1 MDYTILVVED
11 EPVQLESLAGFLKK
25 KGYRVLMAG
34 HPENALCIVRDNAV
48 DMVLSDFKMPGMSGV
63 KLLEAIKEINPSIQV
78 IIMTAYGTVE
88 SATDAMKLG
97 AADYITKPID
107 LYRLD
112 VLIRNIVER
121 KQLVSEN
128 RLLRQQ
134 LSEHFRVDGIIS
146 ESPGMSRVL
155 NVAGRVSDSNAS
167 VLITGETGTGK
178 ELIARSVHF
187 SGSRSDKPFV
197 TVNCAALP
205 ENLLESELFG
215 HEKGAFTGADR
226 QRKGRFETA
235 EGGTLFI
242 DEVGEIPL
250 SLQVKL
256 LRVLQEKTYE
266 RIGSNTPLQA
276 NARIVAAT
284 NRDLEAMIS
293 EGTFRQDLFYRLNVV
308 SIRIPPLRERRKDI
322 PPLVELFV
330 RRFASENNKRIAG
343 ISKEAMDTL
352 MKYSYPGNVRELENI
367 IQQSV
372 VLSRGETI
380 MREDLPARLNERASK
395 DNPWQSLEASF
406 TEKVEA
412 FEQSL
417 ILDALRETG
426 HVQTRAA
433 ERLGISERHLRYKL
447 KKYGMKQVFGR
458 SAIDYMVE
466 TTTI

>member
-1 MDYTILVVED
+1 MNGYYLQHKRNEIMDYTILVVED
-11 EPVQLESLAGFLKK
+11 EPVQLESLAGFLSKQ
-25 KGYRVLMAG
+25 GYRVLKAAN
-34 HPENALCIVRDNAV
+34 PEQAILNIRNSAV
-48 DMVLSDFKMPGMSGV
+48 DIVLSDFRMPGMSGV

-107 LYRLD
+107 LYRLQ
-112 VLIRNIVER
+112 VLISNILER
-121 KQLVSEN
+121 KQLISEN

-134 LSEHFRVDGIIS
+134 LTERFSVDGIIA
-146 ESPGMSRVL
+146 ESDAMSQVL
-155 NVAGRVSDSNAS
+155 NVAGRIADSNAS

-187 SGSRSDKPFV
+187 SGSRHNQPFV
-197 TVNCAALP
+197 AVNCAALP
-205 ENLLESELFG
+205 DTLLESELFG

-256 LRVLQEKTYE
+256 LRVLQEKTFE
-266 RIGSNTPLQA
+266 RIGSNIPIQA
-276 NARIVAAT
+276 NTRIVTAT
-284 NRDLEAMIS
+284 NRDLEAMIR

-308 SIRIPPLRERRKDI
+308 SIRIPPLRDRREDI
-322 PPLVELFV
+322 PPLVEGFV

-343 ISKEAMDTL
+343 ISREAMDTL

-372 VLSRGETI
+372 VLTRGETI
-380 MREDLPARLNERASK
+380 MQSDLPVRLNESPKDSK
-395 DNPWQSLEASF
+395 PVMSGDETFP
-406 TEKVEA
+406 EKVEA
-412 FEQSL
+412 FEKSL
-417 ILDALRETG
+417 ILDALSKSG
-426 HVQTRAA
+426 QVQTRAA
-433 ERLGISERHLRYKL
+433 ELLGISERHLRYKL
-447 KKYGMKQVFGR
+447 KKYGMK
-458 SAIDYMVE
+458 
-466 TTTI
+466 

>member
-1 MDYTILVVED
+1 MNGYYLQHKRNEIMDYTILVVED
-11 EPVQLESLAGFLKK
+11 EPVQLESLAGFLSKQ
-25 KGYRVLMAG
+25 GYRVLKAAN
-34 HPENALCIVRDNAV
+34 PEQAILNIRNSAV
-48 DMVLSDFKMPGMSGV
+48 DIVLSDFRMPGMSGV

-107 LYRLD
+107 LYRLQ
-112 VLIRNIVER
+112 VLISNILER
-121 KQLVSEN
+121 KQLISEN

-134 LSEHFRVDGIIS
+134 LTERFSVDGIIA
-146 ESPGMSRVL
+146 ESDAMSQVL
-155 NVAGRVSDSNAS
+155 NVAGRIADSNAS

-187 SGSRSDKPFV
+187 SGSRHNQPFV
-197 TVNCAALP
+197 AVNCAALP
-205 ENLLESELFG
+205 DTLLESELFG

-256 LRVLQEKTYE
+256 LRVLQEKTFE
-266 RIGSNTPLQA
+266 RIGSNIPIQA
-276 NARIVAAT
+276 NTRIVAAT
-284 NRDLEAMIS
+284 NRDLEAMIR

-308 SIRIPPLRERRKDI
+308 SIRIPPLRDRREDI
-322 PPLVELFV
+322 PPLVEGFV

-343 ISKEAMDTL
+343 ISREAMDTL

-372 VLSRGETI
+372 VLTRGETI
-380 MREDLPARLNERASK
+380 MQSDLPVRLNESPKGSK
-395 DNPWQSLEASF
+395 PVMSGDETFP
-406 TEKVEA
+406 EKVEA
-412 FEQSL
+412 FEKSL
-417 ILDALRETG
+417 ILDALSKSG
-426 HVQTRAA
+426 QVQTRAA
-433 ERLGISERHLRYKL
+433 ELLGISERHLRYKL
-447 KKYGMKQVFGR
+447 KKYGMK
-458 SAIDYMVE
+458 
-466 TTTI
+466 

>member
-11 EPVQLESLAGFLKK
+11 ELVQLESLAGFLTKQ
-25 KGYRVLMAG
+25 GYRVLKASL
-34 HPENALCIVRDNAV
+34 PEKALGIVRDNSV
-48 DMVLSDFKMPGMSGV
+48 DIVLSDFKMPGMSGV
-63 KLLEAIKEINPSIQV
+63 KLLETIKEMNPSIEV

-107 LYRLD
+107 LYRLQ

-134 LSEHFRVDGIIS
+134 LSERFRVDGIIS
-146 ESPGMSRVL
+146 ESSEMSKVL
-155 NVAGRVSDSNAS
+155 NVAGRVADSNAS

-178 ELIARSVHF
+178 ELIARSIHF

-197 TVNCAALP
+197 AVNCAALP
-205 ENLLESELFG
+205 DNLLESELFG

-235 EGGTLFI
+235 DGGTLFI

-256 LRVLQEKTYE
+256 LRVLQEKTFE
-266 RIGSNTPLQA
+266 RIGSNNPLQA

-284 NRDLEAMIS
+284 NRDLEAMIR
-293 EGTFRQDLFYRLNVV
+293 EGAFRQDLFYRLNVV
-308 SIRIPPLRERRKDI
+308 SIKIPPLRDRREDI
-322 PPLVELFV
+322 PPLIEVFV

-343 ISKEAMDTL
+343 ISKEAMDAL

-380 MREDLPARLNERASK
+380 MRNDLPIRVNEDLNNS
-395 DNPWQSLEASF
+395 NSWQSGDASF

-412 FEQSL
+412 FEKSL
-417 ILDALRETG
+417 IIDALSEVG

-447 KKYGMKQVFGR
+447 KKYGMK
-458 SAIDYMVE
+458 
-466 TTTI
+466 

>member
-11 EPVQLESLAGFLKK
+11 EPVQLESLAGFLTKQ
-25 KGYRVLMAG
+25 GYRVLKAAT
-34 HPENALCIVRDNAV
+34 PENALATVRENAV
-48 DMVLSDFKMPGMSGV
+48 DIVLSDFKMPRMSGV
-63 KLLEAIKEINPSIQV
+63 ELLEAIKEINPSIQV

-88 SATDAMKLG
+88 SAIDAMKLG

-107 LYRLD
+107 LYRLQ

-134 LSEHFRVDGIIS
+134 LSERFSVEGIIS
-146 ESPGMSRVL
+146 ESSEMGRVL
-155 NVAGRVSDSNAS
+155 NIAGRVADSNAS

-178 ELIARSVHF
+178 ELIAKSVHF
-187 SGSRSDKPFV
+187 SGSRHDKPFV
-197 TVNCAALP
+197 AVNCAALP
-205 ENLLESELFG
+205 DNLLESELFG
-215 HEKGAFTGADR
+215 HEKGAYTGADR

-235 EGGTLFI
+235 DGGTLFI

-256 LRVLQEKTYE
+256 LRVLQEKTFE
-266 RIGSNTPLQA
+266 RIGSSIPLKA

-284 NRDLEAMIS
+284 NRDLEAMVRD
-293 EGTFRQDLFYRLNVV
+293 GTFRQDLFYRLNVV
-308 SIRIPPLRERRKDI
+308 SIRIPPLRDRREDI
-322 PPLVELFV
+322 PPLAEVFV

-343 ISKEAMDTL
+343 ISREAMDTL

-380 MREDLPARLNERASK
+380 MVNDLPVRLHEDIQNAGSS
-395 DNPWQSLEASF
+395 QSGRASF

-412 FEQSL
+412 FERSL
-417 ILDALRETG
+417 ILDALREAG
-426 HVQTRAA
+426 QVQTRAA
-433 ERLGISERHLRYKL
+433 ELLGISERHLRYKL
-447 KKYGMKQVFGR
+447 KKYGMK
-458 SAIDYMVE
+458 
-466 TTTI
+466 

>member
-11 EPVQLESLAGFLKK
+11 EAVQLESLAGFLTKQ
-25 KGYRVLMAG
+25 GYRVLKAPN
-34 HPENALCIVRDNAV
+34 PENALVTVRENAV
-48 DMVLSDFKMPGMSGV
+48 DIVLSDFKMPRMSGV
-63 KLLEAIKEINPSIQV
+63 ELLEAIKEINPSVQV

-88 SATDAMKLG
+88 SAIDAMKLG

-107 LYRLD
+107 LYRLQ

-134 LSEHFRVDGIIS
+134 LSERFSVEGIIS
-146 ESPGMSRVL
+146 ESSGMSRVL
-155 NVAGRVSDSNAS
+155 NVAGRVADSNAS

-178 ELIARSVHF
+178 ELIAKSVHF
-187 SGSRSDKPFV
+187 SGSRHDKPFV
-197 TVNCAALP
+197 AVNCAALP
-205 ENLLESELFG
+205 DNLLESELFG
-215 HEKGAFTGADR
+215 HEKGAYTGADR

-235 EGGTLFI
+235 DGGTLFI

-256 LRVLQEKTYE
+256 LRVLQEKTFE
-266 RIGSNTPLQA
+266 RIGSSTPLKA

-284 NRDLEAMIS
+284 NRDLEAMVR

-308 SIRIPPLRERRKDI
+308 SIRIPPLRERREDI
-322 PPLVELFV
+322 PPLAELFV

-343 ISKEAMDTL
+343 ISREAMDTL

-380 MREDLPARLNERASK
+380 MESDLPVRVNEGIQHSGS
-395 DNPWQSLEASF
+395 WQSATASF

-412 FEQSL
+412 FERSL
-417 ILDALRETG
+417 ILDALREAG
-426 HVQTRAA
+426 QVQTRAA
-433 ERLGISERHLRYKL
+433 EQLGISERHLRYKL
-447 KKYGMKQVFGR
+447 KKYGMK
-458 SAIDYMVE
+458 
-466 TTTI
+466 

>member
-11 EPVQLESLAGFLKK
+11 ELVQLESLAGFLTKQ
-25 KGYRVLMAG
+25 GYRVLKASL
-34 HPENALCIVRDNAV
+34 PEKALGIVRDNSV
-48 DMVLSDFKMPGMSGV
+48 DIVLSDFKMPGMSGV
-63 KLLEAIKEINPSIQV
+63 KLLETIKEMNPSIEV

-107 LYRLD
+107 LYRLQ

-134 LSEHFRVDGIIS
+134 LSERFRVDGIIS
-146 ESPGMSRVL
+146 ESSEMSKVL
-155 NVAGRVSDSNAS
+155 NVAGRVADSNAS

-178 ELIARSVHF
+178 ELIARSIHF

-197 TVNCAALP
+197 AVNCAALP
-205 ENLLESELFG
+205 DNLLESELFG

-235 EGGTLFI
+235 DGGTLFI

-256 LRVLQEKTYE
+256 LRVLQEKTFE
-266 RIGSNTPLQA
+266 RIGSNNPLQA

-284 NRDLEAMIS
+284 NRDLEAMIR
-293 EGTFRQDLFYRLNVV
+293 EGAFRQDLFYRLNVV
-308 SIRIPPLRERRKDI
+308 SIKIPPLRDRREDI
-322 PPLVELFV
+322 PPLIEVFV

-343 ISKEAMDTL
+343 ISKEAMDAL

-367 IQQSV
+367 IERAVILSEDTVIYADNLPLSLQTP
-372 VLSRGETI
+372 VLSTTVTQKS
-380 MREDLPARLNERASK
+380 LPAKLDTIEY
-395 DNPWQSLEASF
+395 EM
-406 TEKVEA
+406 
-412 FEQSL
+412 
-417 ILDALRETG
+417 IIDALSSQKG
-426 HVQTRAA
+426 HISNAA
-433 ERLGISERHLRYKL
+433 EKLGLTRRVLSLKMQQFGINY
-447 KKYGMKQVFGR
+447 KKYR
-458 SAIDYMVE
+458 
-466 TTTI
+466 

>member
-11 EPVQLESLAGFLKK
+11 ELVQLESLAGFLTKQ
-25 KGYRVLMAG
+25 GYRVLKASL
-34 HPENALCIVRDNAV
+34 PEKALGIVRDNSV
-48 DMVLSDFKMPGMSGV
+48 DIVLSDFKMPGMSGV
-63 KLLEAIKEINPSIQV
+63 KLLETIKEMNPSIQV

-107 LYRLD
+107 LYRLQ
-112 VLIRNIVER
+112 VLILNIVER

-134 LSEHFRVDGIIS
+134 LSERFSVDGIIS
-146 ESPGMSRVL
+146 ESSEMSKVL
-155 NVAGRVSDSNAS
+155 NVACRVADSNAS

-178 ELIARSVHF
+178 ELIARSIHF
-187 SGSRSDKPFV
+187 SGSRCDKPFV
-197 TVNCAALP
+197 AVNCAALP
-205 ENLLESELFG
+205 DNLLESELFG

-235 EGGTLFI
+235 DGGTLFI

-256 LRVLQEKTYE
+256 LRVLQEKTFE
-266 RIGSNTPLQA
+266 RIGSNIPIQA

-284 NRDLEAMIS
+284 NRDLEAMIKD
-293 EGTFRQDLFYRLNVV
+293 GTFRQDLYYRLNVV
-308 SIRIPPLRERRKDI
+308 SIKIPPLRDRREDI
-322 PPLVELFV
+322 PPLIEGFV

-380 MREDLPARLNERASK
+380 MKNDLPIRVNESLH
-395 DNPWQSLEASF
+395 NSTSWQSSDTSF

-412 FEQSL
+412 FEKAL
-417 ILDALRETG
+417 IIDALSEVG

-447 KKYGMKQVFGR
+447 KKYGMK
-458 SAIDYMVE
+458 
-466 TTTI
+466 

>member
-11 EPVQLESLAGFLKK
+11 EPVQLESLAGFLSKQ
-25 KGYRVLMAG
+25 GYRVVKAS
-34 HPENALCIVRDNAV
+34 HPEQALQSIRNSAV
-48 DMVLSDFKMPGMSGV
+48 DIVLSDFKMPGMSGV
-63 KLLEAIKEINPSIQV
+63 KLLEAIKAINPSIQV

-97 AADYITKPID
+97 AVDYITKPID
-107 LYRLD
+107 LYRLQ

-121 KQLVSEN
+121 KQLISEN
-128 RLLRQQ
+128 RLLREQ
-134 LSEHFRVDGIIS
+134 LTDRFSVDGIIA
-146 ESPGMSRVL
+146 ESSAMSQVL
-155 NVAGRVSDSNAS
+155 NVAGRIADSNAS

-178 ELIARSVHF
+178 ELIARTVHF
-187 SGSRSDKPFV
+187 SGSRHNNPFV
-197 TVNCAALP
+197 AVNCAALP
-205 ENLLESELFG
+205 DTLLESELFG

-256 LRVLQEKTYE
+256 LRVLQEKTFE
-266 RIGSNTPLQA
+266 RIGSNISLQA

-284 NRDLEAMIS
+284 NRDLEAMIR
-293 EGTFRQDLFYRLNVV
+293 EGSFRQDLFYRLNVV
-308 SIRIPPLRERRKDI
+308 SIRIPPLRERREDI
-322 PPLVELFV
+322 PPLVEGFI

-343 ISKEAMDTL
+343 ISREAMDSL

-372 VLSRGETI
+372 VLSRSETI
-380 MREDLPARLNERASK
+380 MRNDLPVRLNDGSEISDQVTSGDGA
-395 DNPWQSLEASF
+395 F

-412 FEQSL
+412 FEKSL
-417 ILDALRETG
+417 ILDALG
-426 HVQTRAA
+426 VSGQVQTRAA
-433 ERLGISERHLRYKL
+433 ELLGISERHLRYKL
-447 KKYGMKQVFGR
+447 KKYGMK
-458 SAIDYMVE
+458 
-466 TTTI
+466 

>member
-11 EPVQLESLAGFLKK
+11 EPVQLESLAGFLSKQ
-25 KGYRVLMAG
+25 GYRVVKAS
-34 HPENALCIVRDNAV
+34 HPEQALQSIRNSAV
-48 DMVLSDFKMPGMSGV
+48 DIVLSDFKMPGMSGV
-63 KLLEAIKEINPSIQV
+63 KLLEAIKAINPSIQV

-107 LYRLD
+107 LYRLQ

-121 KQLVSEN
+121 KQLISEN
-128 RLLRQQ
+128 RLLREQ
-134 LSEHFRVDGIIS
+134 LTDRFSVDGIIA
-146 ESPGMSRVL
+146 ESSAMSQVL
-155 NVAGRVSDSNAS
+155 NVAGRIADSNAS

-178 ELIARSVHF
+178 ELIARTVHF
-187 SGSRSDKPFV
+187 SGSRHNNPFV
-197 TVNCAALP
+197 AVNCAALP
-205 ENLLESELFG
+205 DTLLESELFG

-256 LRVLQEKTYE
+256 LRVLQEKTFE
-266 RIGSNTPLQA
+266 RIGSNISLQA

-284 NRDLEAMIS
+284 NRDLEAMIR
-293 EGTFRQDLFYRLNVV
+293 EGSFRQDLFYRLNVV
-308 SIRIPPLRERRKDI
+308 SIRIPPLRERREDI
-322 PPLVELFV
+322 PPLVEGFV

-343 ISKEAMDTL
+343 ISREAMDRL

-372 VLSRGETI
+372 VLSRSETI
-380 MREDLPARLNERASK
+380 MISDLPVRLNEGKEHETQVTSGA
-395 DNPWQSLEASF
+395 ESF

-412 FEQSL
+412 LEKSL
-417 ILDALRETG
+417 IIAALGEAAQ
-426 HVQTRAA
+426 VQTRAA
-433 ERLGISERHLRYKL
+433 ELLGISERHLRYKL
-447 KKYGMKQVFGR
+447 KKYGMK
-458 SAIDYMVE
+458 
-466 TTTI
+466 

>member
-11 EPVQLESLAGFLKK
+11 EPVQLESLAGFLSKQ
-25 KGYRVLMAG
+25 GYRVLKAAN
-34 HPENALCIVRDNAV
+34 PEQAILNIRNSAV
-48 DMVLSDFKMPGMSGV
+48 DIVLSDFRMPGMSGV

-107 LYRLD
+107 LYRLQ
-112 VLIRNIVER
+112 VLISNILER
-121 KQLVSEN
+121 KQLISEN

-134 LSEHFRVDGIIS
+134 LTERFSVDGIIA
-146 ESPGMSRVL
+146 ESDAMSQVL
-155 NVAGRVSDSNAS
+155 NVAGRIADSNAS

-187 SGSRSDKPFV
+187 SGSRHNQPFV
-197 TVNCAALP
+197 AVNCAALP
-205 ENLLESELFG
+205 DTLLESELFG

-256 LRVLQEKTYE
+256 LRVLQEKTFE
-266 RIGSNTPLQA
+266 RIGSNIPIQA
-276 NARIVAAT
+276 NTRIVAAT
-284 NRDLEAMIS
+284 NRDLEAMIR

-308 SIRIPPLRERRKDI
+308 SIRIPPLRDRREDI
-322 PPLVELFV
+322 PPLVEGFV

-343 ISKEAMDTL
+343 ISREAMDTL

-372 VLSRGETI
+372 VLTRGETI
-380 MREDLPARLNERASK
+380 MQSDLPVRLNESPKGSK
-395 DNPWQSLEASF
+395 PVMSGDETFP
-406 TEKVEA
+406 EKVEA
-412 FEQSL
+412 FEKSL
-417 ILDALRETG
+417 ILDALSKSG
-426 HVQTRAA
+426 QVQTRAA
-433 ERLGISERHLRYKL
+433 ELLGISERHLRYKL
-447 KKYGMKQVFGR
+447 KKYGMK
-458 SAIDYMVE
+458 
-466 TTTI
+466 

>member
-11 EPVQLESLAGFLKK
+11 EPVQLESLAGFLTKQ
-25 KGYRVLMAG
+25 GYRVLKAAN
-34 HPENALCIVRDNAV
+34 PENALVTVRENAV
-48 DMVLSDFKMPGMSGV
+48 DIVLSDFKMPRMSGV
-63 KLLEAIKEINPSIQV
+63 ELLEAIKEINPSVQV

-88 SATDAMKLG
+88 SAIEAMKLG

-107 LYRLD
+107 LYRLQ

-134 LSEHFRVDGIIS
+134 LSERFSVEGIIS
-146 ESPGMSRVL
+146 ESSGMSRVL
-155 NVAGRVSDSNAS
+155 NVAGRVADSNAS

-178 ELIARSVHF
+178 ELIAKSVHF
-187 SGSRSDKPFV
+187 SGSRHDKPFV
-197 TVNCAALP
+197 AVNCAALP
-205 ENLLESELFG
+205 DNLLESELFG
-215 HEKGAFTGADR
+215 HEKGAYTGADR

-235 EGGTLFI
+235 DGGTLFI

-256 LRVLQEKTYE
+256 LRVLQEKTFE
-266 RIGSNTPLQA
+266 RIGSSTPLKA

-284 NRDLEAMIS
+284 NRDLEAMVR

-308 SIRIPPLRERRKDI
+308 SIRIPPLRDRREDI
-322 PPLVELFV
+322 PPLAELFV

-343 ISKEAMDTL
+343 ISREAMDTL

-380 MREDLPARLNERASK
+380 MVNDLPVRVNEGIQHSGS
-395 DNPWQSLEASF
+395 WQSATASF

-412 FEQSL
+412 FERSL
-417 ILDALRETG
+417 ILDALREAG
-426 HVQTRAA
+426 QVQTRAA
-433 ERLGISERHLRYKL
+433 ELLGISERHLRYKL
-447 KKYGMKQVFGR
+447 KKYGMK
-458 SAIDYMVE
+458 
-466 TTTI
+466 